1 MEFKRANQIK
11 FSATLPFNKTLFQN
25 SHSHFVIFSLEYGE
39 RRLSDVFGRLRT
51 SIAKERSFERINKVS
66 GSNARVVLVF
76 VASWQAASAEKDK
89 MKAELDKLGVEMSDV
104 NLMFVTLA
112 SAEEFRPFVKNF
124 ERDVIKMQSLDY
136 SNAQIL
142 ADKLSL
148 GNSFKFKLNSIQIHQ
163 VLLLQFL
170 HVCCTLL
177 AVKKFKLQKLL
188 TSTTRS
194 LIPTLSSTSVWE
206 LNISFPANQ

>member
-1 MEFKRANQIK
+1 M
-11 FSATLPFNKTLFQN
+11 
-25 SHSHFVIFSLEYGE
+25 IFSLEYSE

-148 GNSFKFKLNSIQIHQ
+148 GNSYKI
-163 VLLLQFL
+163 
-170 HVCCTLL
+170 
-177 AVKKFKLQKLL
+177 
-188 TSTTRS
+188 
-194 LIPTLSSTSVWE
+194 
-206 LNISFPANQ
+206 